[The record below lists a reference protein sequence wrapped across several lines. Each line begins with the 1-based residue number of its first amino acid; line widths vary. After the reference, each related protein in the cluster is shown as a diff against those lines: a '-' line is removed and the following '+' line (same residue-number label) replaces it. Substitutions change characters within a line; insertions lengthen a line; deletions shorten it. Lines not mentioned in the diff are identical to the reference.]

1 MGNPRLAFGLTV
13 LGALIVC
20 AALAPAL
27 APHDPLD
34 QDLMAQYLPPAWSD
48 GGSAD
53 HAFGTDA
60 LGRDVL
66 SRLIHGARPAVAVAL
81 LGALF
86 SAAIGIFL
94 GLYSGF
100 YGGWADA
107 LISRTVETFM
117 SFPPVL
123 LAIVLVAVIGAGLHA
138 VILAIVVIDWTR
150 FCRVVRSEVLVL
162 REQDF
167 VAAAVTVGKSRRRI
181 LFDEIVP
188 NVAPLMLVLFA
199 LEMGIAIVVE
209 AILSFVGFSSSN
221 IATWGGMIAE
231 GREYIR
237 QAWWAMTLPLRSMFA
252 TRAAPAP
259 LPGFSPKLSSC
270 RPTRPSLP
278 CTASLT
284 A

>member
-1 MGNPRLAFGLTV
+1 MSNPRLAFGLAV
-13 LGALIVC
+13 AAALLLC
-20 AALAPAL
+20 AAFAPAL

-34 QDLMAQYLPPAWSD
+34 QDLLAQYLPPVWSA
-48 GGSAD
+48 GGSAE
-53 HAFGTDA
+53 HVLGTDA

-66 SRLIHGARPAVAVAL
+66 SRLVHGARPAVAVAL

-86 SAAIGIFL
+86 SAAVGVLL
-94 GLYSGF
+94 GLYAGF
-100 YGGWADA
+100 HGGWVDS

-123 LAIVLVAVIGAGLHA
+123 LSIVLVAVIGAGLHA
-138 VILAIVVIDWTR
+138 VIVAIVVIDWTR

-167 VAAAVTVGKSRRRI
+167 VAAAVAAGKTRRRI
-181 LFDEIVP
+181 LLEEIAP

-221 IATWGGMIAE
+221 IATWGGMIAD
-231 GREYIR
+231 GREYLR
-237 QAWWAMTLPLRSMFA
+237 QAWWAMTLPIGCIVLSVLGLNALGDGLRQA
-252 TRAAPAP
+252 LDPR
-259 LPGFSPKLSSC
+259 
-270 RPTRPSLP
+270 R
-278 CTASLT
+278 
-284 A
+284 

>member
-81 LGALF
+81 LGSLF

-231 GREYIR
+231 GREYVH
-237 QAWWAMTLPLRSMFA
+237 QAWWAMTLPIGCIVVSVVGLNALGDGLRQAFDP
-252 TRAAPAP
+252 R
-259 LPGFSPKLSSC
+259 K
-270 RPTRPSLP
+270 
-278 CTASLT
+278 
-284 A
+284 